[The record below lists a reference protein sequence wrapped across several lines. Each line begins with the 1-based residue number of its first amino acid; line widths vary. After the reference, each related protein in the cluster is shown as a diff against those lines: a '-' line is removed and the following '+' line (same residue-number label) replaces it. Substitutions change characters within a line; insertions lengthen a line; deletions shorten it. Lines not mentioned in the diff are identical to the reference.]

1 MKRILVRGG
10 MNPLKPL
17 NLSQILAYDKIG
29 GNTGNILYL
38 TGVLRSIYA
47 DDVEVDVDGYAGEGG
62 LYNSNDIDQINQ
74 IYDAYLIPLADAFR
88 PDFVNQL
95 NSLTKLVKQLKI
107 PCHILSVGIRG
118 EYDMDVHCQYPF
130 DEQVKEFVKAVLEK
144 SPMIG
149 VRGEITAEYLQ
160 KFGLSE
166 EKDYTV
172 IGCPS
177 MYIFGKQ
184 IHRRKFCL
192 DKSSRLSLNFNPNI
206 QEITEN
212 LLECARNQFGEW
224 LYVAQGINEIK
235 CLWLGLSTPD
245 LKNEYYL
252 KGLFEELYG
261 ENHVRAFISAGDWI
275 RYMNTIDLSIG
286 GKLHGNIAAVL
297 GGAPTIFIPSDARMQ
312 ELVSYHSF
320 PSIAAKDWKKIENIE
335 KLVDKIDLDKYLSVH
350 TKNFEHYCEFLEKL
364 EIPNIYSE
372 HQAEKEELLSFSRPV
387 TSILNCSKYEMLQR
401 LTEYKNAAES
411 FLLANK

>member
-144 SPMIG
+144 SPIIG
-149 VRGEITAEYLQ
+149 VRGEITAEYL
-160 KFGLSE
+160 FFL
-166 EKDYTV
+166 
-172 IGCPS
+172 PLNP
-177 MYIFGKQ
+177 F
-184 IHRRKFCL
+184 RR
-192 DKSSRLSLNFNPNI
+192 
-206 QEITEN
+206 
-212 LLECARNQFGEW
+212 A
-224 LYVAQGINEIK
+224 
-235 CLWLGLSTPD
+235 
-245 LKNEYYL
+245 
-252 KGLFEELYG
+252 
-261 ENHVRAFISAGDWI
+261 
-275 RYMNTIDLSIG
+275 
-286 GKLHGNIAAVL
+286 
-297 GGAPTIFIPSDARMQ
+297 
-312 ELVSYHSF
+312 
-320 PSIAAKDWKKIENIE
+320 
-335 KLVDKIDLDKYLSVH
+335 
-350 TKNFEHYCEFLEKL
+350 
-364 EIPNIYSE
+364 
-372 HQAEKEELLSFSRPV
+372 
-387 TSILNCSKYEMLQR
+387 
-401 LTEYKNAAES
+401 
-411 FLLANK
+411 